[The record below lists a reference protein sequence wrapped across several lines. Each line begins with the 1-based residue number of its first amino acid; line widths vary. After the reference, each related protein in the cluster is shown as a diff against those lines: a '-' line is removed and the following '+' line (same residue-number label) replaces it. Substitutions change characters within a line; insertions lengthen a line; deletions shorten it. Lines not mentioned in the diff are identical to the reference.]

1 MNKKKSIELNS
12 AKIISI
18 RKDLDTNINKY
29 WHIIRAENV
38 MAKKAI
44 NAGIGSGYDLKSL
57 YNEITQM
64 SNKRIMIKGMLM
76 YLNMGITTFNFDEFK
91 KTNNYSIFAA
101 GEYKEII
108 AQLKMIPTINPTEKA
123 TKGKKN
129 ISKSETFT
137 SAKIASLL
145 KDIQLKA
152 NKYDAELKKFN
163 DNTNIIISDDIADSF
178 NSYLTI

>member
-1 MNKKKSIELNS
+1 MDKKKSIELNS
-12 AKIISI
+12 AKIINI

-29 WHIIRAENV
+29 WHILRAENI

-44 NAGIGSGYDLKSL
+44 SAGIGSGYDLKSL

-76 YLNMGITTFNFDEFK
+76 NLNMGITTFNYENFK

-101 GEYKEII
+101 GECKEMI

-145 KDIQLKA
+145 KDIQLKS
-152 NKYDAELKKFN
+152 NMYDADLKKFN
-163 DNTNIIISDDIADSF
+163 DNTNLTISDDIADSF
-178 NSYLTI
+178 SSYLII